1 MWENKPTKNKE
12 ASPMINIIFVCT
24 GNTCR
29 SPMAEAILR
38 SKQNSEITVK
48 SAGVFADNYSE
59 ASKNTLK
66 VLSDEGIT
74 LNHQSSMLTR
84 DHIDWATYIFTMTN
98 QHKNLIAERFPD
110 AIEKTFSL
118 KEFVEDVQYDV
129 VDPFG
134 GPVTIYRQTYE
145 ELNQLIE
152 KLLVKLNKNS

>member
-1 MWENKPTKNKE
+1 VGKYTYKIEGGL
-12 ASPMINIIFVCT
+12 PMINILFVCT

-38 SKQNSEITVK
+38 SKQNPQITVK
-48 SAGVFADNYSE
+48 SAGVFADNNNE
-59 ASKNTLK
+59 ASKNTQK
-66 VLSDEGIT
+66 VLNDEGIT

-84 DHIDWATYIFTMTN
+84 EHIDWATYIFTMTT
-98 QHKNLIAERFPD
+98 QHKTLVAERFPN
-110 AIEKTFSL
+110 AIEKTFSI
-118 KEFVEDVQYDV
+118 KEFVEDVQADV

-152 KLLVKLNKNS
+152 KLLIKLNKNS